1 MILRHLAAALAGAA
15 AFAAFPAAAECQ
27 WEWLCNGDGACKH
40 MPVCD
45 SVNEVPPPRPEG
57 TQPPA
62 MPPLAMRP
70 HKIAGTGVGISTTLT
85 CEHIM
90 RKGKSGR
97 WYWHEACFC
106 SDPAKAR
113 DSSPPFANIVRC
125 DAP

>member
-1 MILRHLAAALAGAA
+1 MNLRHLAAGVLCLAAT
-15 AFAAFPAAAECQ
+15 PASADCN

-40 MPVCD
+40 MPVCN
-45 SVNEVPPPRPEG
+45 SVNEIPPPPPDS
-57 TQPPA
+57 QPPA

-70 HKIAGTGVGISTTLT
+70 HTIAGSGVGISTTLT

-106 SDPAKAR
+106 SDPKKAKDPSA
-113 DSSPPFANIVRC
+113 PFANIVRC
-125 DAP
+125 DAQ